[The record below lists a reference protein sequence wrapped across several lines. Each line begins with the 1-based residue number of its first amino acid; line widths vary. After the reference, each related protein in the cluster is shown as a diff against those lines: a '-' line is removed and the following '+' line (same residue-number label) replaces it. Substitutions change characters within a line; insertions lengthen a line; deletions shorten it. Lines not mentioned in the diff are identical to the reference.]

1 MAETKIASKQ
11 RLNKK
16 AKIMIIVLSVI
27 AAIAIIAALFINL
40 STLPKKDSDK
50 NVIYVGGMVVS
61 DTIDYQNDDA
71 RKIIKNPLVKTM
83 QMIWR

>member
-1 MAETKIASKQ
+1 MAETKIAPKQ

-40 STLPKKDSDK
+40 STLPKKDSD
-50 NVIYVGGMVVS
+50 
-61 DTIDYQNDDA
+61 
-71 RKIIKNPLVKTM
+71 
-83 QMIWR
+83 

>member
-27 AAIAIIAALFINL
+27 AAIAIIAALF
-40 STLPKKDSDK
+40 
-50 NVIYVGGMVVS
+50 
-61 DTIDYQNDDA
+61 
-71 RKIIKNPLVKTM
+71 RKRTATKMLFMSAEWSFPILLIIKMMMHAK
-83 QMIWR
+83 

>member
-27 AAIAIIAALFINL
+27 AAIAIRIE
-40 STLPKKDSDK
+40 S
-50 NVIYVGGMVVS
+50 
-61 DTIDYQNDDA
+61 
-71 RKIIKNPLVKTM
+71 KTM
-83 QMIWR
+83 VFMICGVCIPIFTLDVLILTAYNQL